1 MGTRRSVLCARLM
14 LSWSTVNRPLNQSVV
29 IIIISELCS
38 PSVLEVCE
46 GGMQSLLSGW
56 WVVIEANDAAG
67 IREEGNIRSDAAGRD
82 GVMARDS

>member
-1 MGTRRSVLCARLM
+1 
-14 LSWSTVNRPLNQSVV
+14 
-29 IIIISELCS
+29 
-38 PSVLEVCE
+38 
-46 GGMQSLLSGW
+46 MQSLLSGW